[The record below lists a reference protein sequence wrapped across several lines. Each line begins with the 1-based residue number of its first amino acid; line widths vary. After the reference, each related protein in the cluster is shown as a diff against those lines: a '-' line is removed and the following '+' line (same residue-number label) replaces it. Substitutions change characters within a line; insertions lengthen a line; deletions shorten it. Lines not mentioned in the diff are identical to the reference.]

1 MEKEKRE
8 LLGITVKKDENWSQW
23 FTQVITKTEMI
34 EYYDV
39 GGCYILRP
47 WSYEIWESIQQY
59 FDSKIKK
66 LGVKNAY
73 FPLFVSQKSLFKEKD
88 HIEDFAPEVAWVTK
102 AGQSE
107 MKEPIAVRP
116 TSETIMYPAY
126 AKWIR
131 SHRDLPLKLNQW
143 NNVVRWE
150 FKKTVPFLRS
160 REFLW
165 QEGHTVFSNKE
176 EADKEVLDIL
186 DLYRMVYEDLLAIPV
201 VPGKKSDKE
210 KFAGGDYTT
219 TVEAFIDCTGRAIQ
233 GATSHSL
240 GQNFSKMFDIK
251 FEDENKNSAFAWQ
264 NSWGLTTRTIGVMV
278 MVHGDDKGLFLPPK
292 VSPIQIVIVPIY
304 IKKQFEVVDKAAR
317 DLEEKLVK
325 GGFRVEVD
333 DRKTHNPGFKFNEWE
348 TKGIPLRVEIGP
360 RDVQNGVVVAARRD
374 KLEKE
379 DKITLKND
387 ESILESFKNLLDQI
401 QNGLFERASLSLSK
415 NISVID
421 KWDQFVPS
429 LNLKK
434 LVLASWCGDKKCE
447 EWIKN
452 TSSEEGKNIQK
463 DLDEQDEK
471 DDAIPLSAA
480 AKSLCTPFDQ
490 DKFSG
495 GRKFNKEC
503 INHNCQNET
512 KGWTLFGRSY

>member
-1 MEKEKRE
+1 M
-8 LLGITVKKDENWSQW
+8 
-23 FTQVITKTEMI
+23 
-34 EYYDV
+34 
-39 GGCYILRP
+39 
-47 WSYEIWESIQQY
+47 
-59 FDSKIKK
+59 
-66 LGVKNAY
+66 
-73 FPLFVSQKSLFKEKD
+73 EKD
-88 HIEDFAPEVAWVTK
+88 HIEDFAPEVAWVTR

-165 QEGHTVFSNKE
+165 QEGHTVFATKE
-176 EADKEVLDIL
+176 EADKEVLQIL
-186 DLYRMVYEDLLAIPV
+186 DLYRNVYEDLLAIPV
-201 VPGKKSDKE
+201 VPGRKSEKE

-240 GQNFSKMFDIK
+240 GQNFSKMFQIK
-251 FEDENKNSAFAWQ
+251 FENDNKETALAWQ

-292 VSPIQIVIVPIY
+292 VAPLQVIIVPIY
-304 IKKQFEVVDKAAR
+304 IKKQFEVVDQAANSLCETLSNAGIR
-317 DLEEKLVK
+317 TQ
-325 GGFRVEVD
+325 VD
-333 DRKTHNPGFKFNEWE
+333 DSKTHNPGFKFNQWE
-348 TKGIPLRVEIGP
+348 AKGIPIRIEIGP
-360 RDVQNGVVVAARRD
+360 RDVSGGVFVVARRD
-374 KLEKE
+374 KLEK
-379 DKITLKND
+379 DQKITVKND
-387 ESILESFKNLLDQI
+387 ETAVATINDLLQQI
-401 QNGLFERASLSLSK
+401 QTGLFERAKSTLEKS
-415 NISVID
+415 ISIID

-429 LNLKK
+429 LNQKK
-434 LVLASWCGDKKCE
+434 LVLASWCGDKECE

-452 TSSEEGKNIQK
+452 TTSEEGKNFQK
-463 DLDEQDEK
+463 ELDEQDKEGG
-471 DDAIPLSAA
+471 AIPLSAA

-490 DKFSG
+490 EKFSG
-495 GRKFNKEC
+495 GRKINAEC
-503 INHNCQNET
+503 INHNCKRET
-512 KGWTLFGRSY
+512 KAWTLFGRSY